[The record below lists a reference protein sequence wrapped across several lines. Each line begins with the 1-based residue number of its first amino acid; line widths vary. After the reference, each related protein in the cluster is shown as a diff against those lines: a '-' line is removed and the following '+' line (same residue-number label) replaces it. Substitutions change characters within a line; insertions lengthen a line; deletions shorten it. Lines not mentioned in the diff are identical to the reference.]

1 MSIMWGYAHTI
12 MPSHEIRKYSD
23 LGEAIKHVRLR
34 RGMTQ
39 SDLAEKL
46 GFERF
51 YVRELE
57 TGTRPPLFVTRLFR
71 VLRLLRI
78 RVTVSYDLREEE
90 RVDG

>member
-1 MSIMWGYAHTI
+1 MWGYAHIT

-23 LGEAIKHVRLR
+23 LGEAIKHVRLG
-34 RGMTQ
+34 RGLTQ
-39 SDLAEKL
+39 SELAERL

-57 TGTRPPLFVTRLFR
+57 SGARPPLFVTRLFR

-78 RVTVSYDLREEE
+78 RVTVSYELDERE
-90 RVDG
+90 RGDG

>member
-1 MSIMWGYAHTI
+1 MWGYAHIT
-12 MPSHEIRKYSD
+12 MPRHEIRKYSD
-23 LGEAIKHVRLR
+23 LGEAIKHVRLA

-57 TGTRPPLFVTRLFR
+57 SGTRPPLFVTRLFR

-78 RVTVSYDLREEE
+78 RVTVSYELDETE
-90 RVDG
+90 RGDA